1 MGTREMG
8 KSGEEIAEKYLLK
21 NGYKILDKNFVF
33 RAVGGPQKAEIDI
46 VAKKDDLFVFVEV
59 KTAKENAFFNPENKV
74 DFRKR
79 NKIARAAEVWLSK
92 NKIALDKKWQIDV
105 IAIRIN
111 PLMEEFKLSHFP
123 NI

>member
-1 MGTREMG
+1 MG
-8 KSGEEIAEKYLLK
+8 KSGENIAEKYLLE

-33 RAVGGPQKAEIDI
+33 RSAGGPQKAEIDI
-46 VAKKDDLFVFVEV
+46 VAEKGDSFIFVEV

-74 DFRKR
+74 DFKKR

-105 IAIRIN
+105 VAIRVD
-111 PLMEEFKLSHFP
+111 PCTEEFKLSHFP